1 MITVRVAPSF
11 RRRREWRSLE
21 PQLTTASTEDSSI
34 AFDMAIP
41 LPNEVSSILNI
52 LLLWSSDSL
61 QHNKERICS
70 RVPKQSRP
78 GDQQVALLV
87 DNRANRTENTEI
99 WQHFSVLQDQ

>member
-1 MITVRVAPSF
+1 MITVKVAPSF

-21 PQLTTASTEDSSI
+21 PHLRTACTEDSTI
-34 AFDMAIP
+34 ALDLAIL
-41 LPNEVSSILNI
+41 LPNEVPSTLNI
-52 LLLWSSDSL
+52 LLLWSSDSV
-61 QHNKERICS
+61 QHNKERVWS

-87 DNRANRTENTEI
+87 DNRVNGTEKMAI